1 MSIANTI
8 LASSEDTSHA
18 LPPFILEEGSF
29 TRSVFELQENF
40 AVSAD
45 VQVSTGANLING
57 TPGDDQLI
65 GSVNNDE
72 LFGGA
77 GDDQLV
83 GGAGDDI
90 LSGGSGND
98 ILSGGEG
105 RDVFI
110 LALGE
115 GIDTIIDFVE
125 GVDSIQFAGDLTS
138 RDIITTQQGNSTFI
152 RVAATNEL
160 LAVLTAAPALQVIET
175 PDFSAIVI

>member
-1 MSIANTI
+1 MSSANSI

-18 LPPFILEEGSF
+18 LSPFIPDVGSF
-29 TRSVFELQENF
+29 TYSVLELQENS
-40 AVSAD
+40 AASAD
-45 VQVSTGANLING
+45 LYMSLGANLING
-57 TPGDDQLI
+57 TPGGDQLM

-72 LFGGA
+72 LLGGA

-110 LALGE
+110 LAPGE
-115 GIDTIIDFVE
+115 GTDTIVDFVE
-125 GVDSIQFAGDLTS
+125 GVDSIQFTGDLTS
-138 RDIITTQQGNSTFI
+138 KDIITTQQGNSTSI